1 MTTALEESEWSGAHP
16 GRTLP
21 LGKTRYPLYM
31 RLGGPQGRSSV
42 SIIYI
47 YIYIYIYTLHVV
59 GKKMNKLFIII
70 NNKMYVVNSNIVIR
84 EKVVINDVIGLEE
97 LEAQSDLKF

>member
-1 MTTALEESEWSGAHP
+1 
-16 GRTLP
+16 
-21 LGKTRYPLYM
+21 
-31 RLGGPQGRSSV
+31 
-42 SIIYI
+42 
-47 YIYIYIYTLHVV
+47 
-59 GKKMNKLFIII
+59 MNKLFIII